1 MTPLQIYSTLLKI
14 GKVKFGLFILLMST
28 VALGLAFYKAQNKS
42 YSMALFLILLA
53 GLLLRIYTASDLYL
67 HEWDERYHA
76 LVAKHM
82 IEAPFRPTLYA
93 HPILDYD
100 YRSWVSNHIWLH
112 KPPLPLWL
120 MAFSLQVFGINEW
133 ALRLPSILASTL
145 AIALTY
151 EIGKYYLDQKSALL
165 AAFLHAIHG
174 LVIELTGG
182 RIATD
187 HYDVLF
193 LVFIELGIYF
203 SIRYTRNAAHLK
215 WAIGIGMSMG
225 LAILIKWLPALIILP
240 IWMLLAISSKPDWSR
255 LIRDGSL
262 IILTAFFLVFPWQWY
277 IFHEFRLEA
286 NWESSYNILHITQ
299 GIEGHLEPW
308 YYHLNKWRLIFGE
321 LIYLPLVWLLWKT
334 VKSYTHRAKPKL
346 LSLSVWIFIP
356 LVFFSVVKTK
366 MQAYT
371 LFVAPAIFILS
382 ALFFRLLRLSRPSH
396 SKRIRRLVTI
406 ISILLIV
413 LPIRYSL
420 ERLKPFEDRDRNPSW
435 VQHLKSLKSVLPS
448 NAILFNTAH
457 PIECMFYTNILAA
470 YSSHPDDKTIEKLL
484 HLGYRIFLL
493 EGEQLRELV
502 LE

>member
-1 MTPLQIYSTLLKI
+1 
-14 GKVKFGLFILLMST
+14 MS
-28 VALGLAFYKAQNKS
+28 LGLAFYKAQNKC

-53 GLLLRIYTASDLYL
+53 GLLLRISTASDLYL

-82 IEAPFRPTLYA
+82 IEAPFKPTLYA
-93 HPILDYD
+93 HPVLDYD

-120 MAFSLQVFGINEW
+120 MAFSLQAFGVNEW

-203 SIRYTRNAAHLK
+203 SIRYTRNTAHLK
-215 WAIGIGMSMG
+215 WAVGIGMSMG
-225 LAILIKWLPALIILP
+225 LAILTKWLPALIILP
-240 IWMLLAISSKPDWSR
+240 IWMLLAKSSKPDWPR

-262 IILTAFFLVFPWQWY
+262 IILTAFLLVFPWQWY
-277 IFHEFRLEA
+277 IFHQFPLEA
-286 NWESSYNILHITQ
+286 NWESAYNMQHITQ
-299 GIEGHLEPW
+299 GVEGHLEPW

-321 LIYLPLVWLLWKT
+321 LIYLPLAWLLWKT
-334 VKSYTHRAKPKL
+334 VKRYTYQAKTKL
-346 LSLSVWIFIP
+346 LSLCVWIFIP
-356 LVFFSVVKTK
+356 LLFFSLVKTK

-382 ALFFRLLRLSRPSH
+382 ALFFRLLSLSRPSY
-396 SKRIRRLVTI
+396 SSPIRGLSI
-406 ISILLIV
+406 IVSILLIV
-413 LPIRYSL
+413 LPIRYAL
-420 ERLKPFEDRDRNPSW
+420 ERLKPFENRDRNPSW
-435 VQHLKSLKSVLPS
+435 VQRLKSLKAILPS
-448 NAILFNTAH
+448 NAILFNTTH
-457 PIECMFYTNILAA
+457 PIESMFYTDILAA
-470 YSSHPDDKTIEKLL
+470 YSFPPDQETIEKLL
-484 HLGYRIFLL
+484 HLGYRLFLV
-493 EGEQLRELV
+493 EGEQLKELV
-502 LE
+502 LEKETD

>member
-1 MTPLQIYSTLLKI
+1 M
-14 GKVKFGLFILLMST
+14 GLFILLMST
-28 VALGLAFYKAQNKS
+28 AALGVAFYKAQNKS
-42 YSMALFLILLA
+42 YSMALFLILLV
-53 GLLLRIYTASDLYL
+53 GLLLRIYAASDLYL

-93 HPILDYD
+93 HPVLDYD

-120 MAFSLQVFGINEW
+120 MAISLQAFGINEW

-145 AIALTY
+145 AIALSY
-151 EIGKYYLDQKSALL
+151 EIGKYYLDQRSALL

-203 SIRYTRNAAHLK
+203 SIRYTRNPSHLK
-215 WAIGIGMSMG
+215 WPIGIGMSMG
-225 LAILIKWLPALIILP
+225 LAILTKWLPALIILP
-240 IWMLLAISSKPDWSR
+240 IWGMLAISSKQNWPR
-255 LIRDGSL
+255 LIQHGSL

-277 IFHEFRLEA
+277 IFHEFPVEA
-286 NWESSYNILHITQ
+286 AWESAYNIQHITQ
-299 GIEGHLEPW
+299 GIEEHLEPW

-321 LIYLPLVWLLWKT
+321 LIYLPLVWLIWKSFT
-334 VKSYTHRAKPKL
+334 SYRHRAKPKL

-356 LVFFSVVKTK
+356 LLFFSVVKTK

-371 LFVAPAIFILS
+371 LFVAPAIFILNS
-382 ALFFRLLRLSRPSH
+382 LFFRLLRLSRPNY
-396 SKRIRRLVTI
+396 SKSIRGLSTI
-406 ISILLIV
+406 VSILLIV

-420 ERLKPFEDRDRNPSW
+420 ERLKPLENRDRNPSW
-435 VQHLKSLKSVLPS
+435 VQHLKSLKATLPAD
-448 NAILFNTAH
+448 AILFNTAY
-457 PIECMFYTNILAA
+457 PIECMFYTDIIAA
-470 YSSHPDDKTIEKLL
+470 YSFPPDDKTAQKLL
-484 HLGYRIFLL
+484 HEGYRVFLI
-493 EGEQLRELV
+493 EGELLRELV
-502 LE
+502 LEKGID

>member
-1 MTPLQIYSTLLKI
+1 M
-14 GKVKFGLFILLMST
+14 GLFILLMST
-28 VALGLAFYKAQNKS
+28 AALGVAFYKAQNKS
-42 YSMALFLILLA
+42 YSMALFLILLV
-53 GLLLRIYTASDLYL
+53 GLLLRIYAASDLYL
-67 HEWDERYHA
+67 HEWDERFHA

-93 HPILDYD
+93 HPVLDYD

-120 MAFSLQVFGINEW
+120 MAISLQAFGINEW
-133 ALRLPSILASTL
+133 ALRVPSILASTL

-182 RIATD
+182 KIATD

-203 SIRYTRNAAHLK
+203 SIKYTKGTSHLK
-215 WAIGIGMSMG
+215 WPIAIGMSMG
-225 LAILIKWLPALIILP
+225 LAILTKWLPALIILAVF
-240 IWMLLAISSKPDWSR
+240 WGVAMSTKKNWLY
-255 LIRDGSL
+255 LIRDGGVILFTASL
-262 IILTAFFLVFPWQWY
+262 LVLPWQWY
-277 IFHEFRLEA
+277 IFQEYPLEA
-286 NWESSYNILHITQ
+286 AWESAYNTQHITQ
-299 GIEGHLEPW
+299 GVEGHLEPW

-334 VKSYTHRAKPKL
+334 VTTYTHRAKPKL

-356 LVFFSVVKTK
+356 LLFFSVVKTK

-382 ALFFRLLRLSRPSH
+382 ALFFRLLNWSRSGYSRP
-396 SKRIRRLVTI
+396 IRALTTI
-406 ISILLIV
+406 VSILLIV

-420 ERLKPFEDRDRNPSW
+420 ERLKPFENRDRNPSW
-435 VQHLKSLKSVLPS
+435 VLHLKSLKAVLPS
-448 NAILFNTAH
+448 NAILFNTAY
-457 PIECMFYTNILAA
+457 PIECMFYTDILAA
-470 YSSHPDDKTIEKLL
+470 YSFSPDDKTIEKLL
-484 HLGYRIFLL
+484 DLGYRIFLL
-493 EGEQLRELV
+493 EGEQLIELG